1 MSICRSFEIKPHIQ
15 DIWIW
20 ELKVYENNLN
30 YFLHIH
36 EMSED
41 MHHFTIFF
49 SALGKSSIQ
58 SKLITVENILGN
70 LMFFFGFKFE
80 FRINVIIQFKRSSKI
95 FNILNPRSL
104 KRNT

>member
-70 LMFFFGFKFE
+70 LMVFFWFQIRVSNKCDYTVQEVFK
-80 FRINVIIQFKRSSKI
+80 NIQH
-95 FNILNPRSL
+95 
-104 KRNT
+104 T